1 MTEIME
7 VSPIVERSAN
17 RPTFSPIFRFSPE
30 KNRLVPTGNRP
41 MRKGFQ
47 AQDLGLPDSYFI
59 NSH

>member
-1 MTEIME
+1 
-7 VSPIVERSAN
+7 VERSAN
-17 RPTFSPIFRFSPE
+17 RPTFSPIFRFNPD